1 MQSITQIVMDM
12 TAIERNPSLT
22 HGRRYSMIMD
32 HLHVIKNETSHFHHI
47 LNNSEK
53 IPEDSR
59 NIIKTYLATLRGFV
73 FQVDREVEES
83 EKELCEVLRAAKN
96 IDMAGDQKLGGG
108 VVTKKDVQ
116 ELIEKEKKVE
126 AEFLEYVSTIS
137 IQDLT
142 TKQDAVLRQYLET
155 NSNYKLLATSKLAST
170 LFIPYDIKDRYPEEY
185 EYHSQVFVE
194 QLSEFHT
201 LVHKSV
207 EHFQSIEIGKLSKD
221 FQNFKRNDLTYG
233 GKINSGLIVVL
244 DDGIKFFAS
253 VGFRN
258 SLKTLEKR
266 FNTVSKKVDSLGKE
280 YLKYAKSVKKIAEL
294 SMELAEDIKSSE
306 VVRLNSAI
314 TRELFA
320 VENKPYYEML
330 YEEVAKKHIFSKFPQ
345 EEQGVAK
352 PKPTVNSSALF
363 NL

>member
-32 HLHVIKNETSHFHHI
+32 HMHVIKNETSHFHHI
-47 LNNSEK
+47 LNNAEK
-53 IPEDSR
+53 TPEDSR
-59 NIIKTYLATLRGFV
+59 NIMKTYLATLRGFV

-83 EKELCEVLRAAKN
+83 ERELCEVLRAAKN
-96 IDMAGDQKLGGG
+96 IDMAGGERQGGG
-108 VVTKKDVQ
+108 VVTKKDVV

-126 AEFLEYVSTIS
+126 AEFLEFVSTIS
-137 IQDLT
+137 LKDLT
-142 TKQDAVLRQYLET
+142 TKHDAVHRQYLET
-155 NSNYKLLATSKLAST
+155 STKYKVLVTSKQAST
-170 LFIPYDIKDRYPEEY
+170 LFIPYDIKDKYPEEY
-185 EYHSQVFVE
+185 EYHSQVFTE
-194 QLSEFHT
+194 QLAEFHT
-201 LVHKSV
+201 LVQKAV

-221 FQNFKRNDLTYG
+221 FEHFKRNDLSYG
-233 GKINSGLIVVL
+233 GKMSSGLIVVL

-258 SLKTLEKR
+258 SLKMLEKR

-320 VENKPYYEML
+320 VEKPYYETL